1 MSKVTTA
8 NENEWAGSAA
18 PDAEETVERNGWQ
31 GIKDFLTGPYPT
43 LVSRL
48 VLGGIMFLA
57 GLTKLGVPDTMAAS
71 IRAYEIPLPEWLVS
85 IMSVGLPIV
94 EVGLGIWLIV
104 GLFTRFS
111 GGVSAALMLVFTV
124 AITSAWLRGLDIDCG
139 CFAGAEANS
148 LGLGIMRALGPVG
161 DYLANERAN
170 LETIARDVVLTLMGL
185 HLVFVP
191 TIFSIDN
198 LRHRQA
204 ATEVEEDGEYIEEE
218 A

>member
-8 NENEWAGSAA
+8 NENEWAAA
-18 PDAEETVERNGWQ
+18 DAAAEDELAPERTTWQ
-31 GIKDFLTGPYPT
+31 AVKDFLTGPYPT
-43 LVSRL
+43 LVSRF
-48 VLGGIMFLA
+48 VLGSIMFLA
-57 GLTKLGVPDTMAAS
+57 GLTKLGVPDTMAVS
-71 IRAYEIPLPEWLVS
+71 IRAYEIPLPSWLVS
-85 IMSVGLPIV
+85 TMAVSLPII
-94 EVGLGIWLIV
+94 EVGLGIWLLV

-111 GGVSAALMLVFTV
+111 GALSAVLMLVFTV
-124 AITSAWLRGLDIDCG
+124 AITQAWLRGLDIDCG

-170 LETIARDVVLTLMGL
+170 LETILRDVVLTLMGL

-191 TIFSIDN
+191 TKFALDN
-198 LRHRQA
+198 LRNRHA
-204 ATEVEEDGEYIEEE
+204 AEEADTEYVEEE

>member
-8 NENEWAGSAA
+8 HEKEWTAPAAQPEVEESTDRSAGQK
-18 PDAEETVERNGWQ
+18 V
-31 GIKDFLTGPYPT
+31 KDFLLGPYPT
-43 LVSRL
+43 LVSRF
-48 VLGGIMFLA
+48 VLGAIMFLA

-71 IRAYEIPLPEWLVS
+71 IRAYEIPLPSWLVS
-85 IMSVGLPIV
+85 TMSVGLPIL

-111 GGVSAALMLVFTV
+111 GGLGAALMAVFTV
-124 AITSAWLRGLDIDCG
+124 AITQAWLRGLDIDCG

-161 DYLANERAN
+161 DYLANEKAN
-170 LETIARDVVLTLMGL
+170 LETILRDVVLMLMGL

-204 ATEVEEDGEYIEEE
+204 AEEVDVDYIEEE
-218 A
+218 S